1 MRGIFHNLL
10 IRGALQSR
18 GNNLLNEAS
27 ASGKI
32 FVAPASPRNYFTPVV
47 DWEKTKLN

>member
-10 IRGALQSR
+10 IRGASQSR

-27 ASGKI
+27 ASGNM
-32 FVAPASPRNYFTPVV
+32 FVAPASPRNYFTPEV